1 MSAITIELSE
11 ERMHRLRETA
21 ARLGLSPEELARVGV
36 EELLSRADDEFQQAA
51 RHVLDK
57 NDELYRRLA

>member
-11 ERMHRLRETA
+11 ERMRRLRETA

-36 EELLSRADDEFQQAA
+36 EELLARVDDEFQQAA

-57 NDELYRRLA
+57 NDDLYRRLA